1 MCFKPY
7 AKHEHINLLTIS
19 KFNESFYANGNDVD
33 SDDDDNDEDDNKCGH
48 HFILSSNTNSSPGV
62 PMTPL
67 PSLR

>member
-7 AKHEHINLLTIS
+7 AKHEHINSLTIS